1 MAQAALSGFRAR
13 VLERYAFPSLKC
25 RQRGL
30 EFRDNGVGF
39 LIIFFACIPTMVRL
53 IPLFYHLLLTYW
65 DAVGFPSLECWCS
78 RTQAWEIVSSESERQ
93 RLSGGGVVFSW
104 GLDKDD
110 TVFTTALQRF

>member
-1 MAQAALSGFRAR
+1 
-13 VLERYAFPSLKC
+13 
-25 RQRGL
+25 
-30 EFRDNGVGF
+30 
-39 LIIFFACIPTMVRL
+39 MVCL

-65 DAVGFPSLECWCS
+65 DAVGFPSPECWCS

-110 TVFTTALQRF
+110 TIFTTALQRF